1 MTIYFF
7 LLGCATT
14 IYSICNKNL
23 RANYVYVF
31 TGFYTIMELSQ
42 AVEYMFVNQCGT
54 LANRVLSEIAYVLV
68 IVQPLMFHTIGY
80 LRNRREE
87 DRKVFRVS
95 IAMFVCWIL
104 INVYARIIYVPS
116 PGDHVHWSYILS
128 NQTCIM
134 QHSPT
139 SHLYWQWASAN
150 LKDYGANFMSY
161 LLIWFIPPLFVKSEK
176 YNMIG
181 TLSSFLVGTALTHTT
196 GRWEEHASI
205 WCFASVPVNAL
216 VMSTFLFSKQLFRKK
231 KTN

>member
-1 MTIYFF
+1 MTIGFF
-7 LLGCATT
+7 LLGCVST

-23 RANYVYVF
+23 RSNYVHVI

-42 AVEYMFVNQCGT
+42 AVEYEFVNQCGT
-54 LANRVLSEIAYVLV
+54 LANRALSEFAYVLV
-68 IVQPLMFHTIGY
+68 LVQPLMFHTIGY
-80 LRNRREE
+80 LRSRKEE

-95 IAMFVCWIL
+95 ITMFVCWIML
-104 INVYARIIYVPS
+104 HVYARIIYVPS
-116 PGDHVHWSYILS
+116 PEDNWSYLLS

-134 QHSPT
+134 QHNPT

-150 LKDYGANFMSY
+150 LKDYGANFMTY

-176 YNMIG
+176 YSMTG
-181 TLSSFLVGTALTHTT
+181 TLASFLVGTALTSAT

-205 WCFASVPVNAL
+205 WCFASIPVTAV
-216 VMSTFLFSKQLFRKK
+216 VMSAFLASKRLFRRK